1 MSPEFNP
8 RPLPPRTPRTA
19 ERRQSAPVL
28 NTPKKPE
35 HESTAM
41 SRKRKLAAA
50 VLSVL
55 SVVGLAHVAMSSRE
69 SIDAVESAEIQRP
82 NTDESKKLEIESLPV
97 GSEASFAEG
106 VYRIDPGEL
115 NIRKSPQV
123 RDGEGE
129 NNQWSISSGSFV
141 VVNPALANSSN
152 TGYGD
157 SANGPW
163 FMAVD
168 STGDKF
174 YFVGNRGGIT
184 NLETGEVVKNLSA
197 NLGSGKVIA
206 TTTEGSVVKN
216 DIGENELIAT
226 ITQG

>member
-19 ERRQSAPVL
+19 ERQPPPSAL
-28 NTPKKPE
+28 DTPKKPD

-41 SRKRKLAAA
+41 SRKRKLAAF

-55 SVVGLAHVAMSSRE
+55 SIAGLAHVAMSSRE
-69 SIDAVESAEIQRP
+69 SIDAVKSAEIQRP
-82 NTDESKKLEIESLPV
+82 NSDESKKLEIESLPV
-97 GSEASFAEG
+97 GSEATYAEG
-106 VYRIDPGEL
+106 IYRIDPGEL

-129 NNQWSISSGSFV
+129 NNQWRISSGSFV
-141 VVNPALANSSN
+141 VVNPALADSSN

-157 SANGPW
+157 NANGPW
-163 FMAVD
+163 FVAVD
-168 STGDKF
+168 STGDEF

-184 NLETGEVVKNLSA
+184 NLGTGEVVKNLSA

-206 TTTEGSVVKN
+206 TTTEGSVVEN

>member
-19 ERRQSAPVL
+19 ERQPPPSAL
-28 NTPKKPE
+28 DSPKKPE

-41 SRKRKLAAA
+41 SRKRKLAAF

-55 SVVGLAHVAMSSRE
+55 SIAGLAHVAMSSRE

-82 NTDESKKLEIESLPV
+82 NSDESKKLEIESLAV
-97 GSEASFAEG
+97 GSQATYAEG
-106 VYRIDPGEL
+106 IYRIDPGEL

-129 NNQWSISSGSFV
+129 NNQWRISSGSFV
-141 VVNPALANSSN
+141 VVNPALTSTNN
-152 TGYGD
+152 TAYGD
-157 SANGPW
+157 IANGPW

-168 STGDKF
+168 STGDEF

-184 NLETGEVVKNLSA
+184 NLGTGEVVKNLSA
-197 NLGSGKVIA
+197 NLGSGKIIA

-216 DIGENELIAT
+216 DIGENVLIAT